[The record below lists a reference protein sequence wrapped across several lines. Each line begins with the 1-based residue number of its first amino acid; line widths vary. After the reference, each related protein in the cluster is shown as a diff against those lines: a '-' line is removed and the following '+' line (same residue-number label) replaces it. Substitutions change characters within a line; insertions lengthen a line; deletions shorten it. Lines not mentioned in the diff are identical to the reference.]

1 MDNVQ
6 PKMSEDRSEDEKCTS
21 TKLPNEI
28 KPEGIKRNAEYFDEL
43 GKPPLP
49 KRPKDIKHTNAYDQ
63 ILDTSEDKKHIFDTI
78 DFGNNPREMRFDSL
92 LDKDPSHTSYLKD
105 HKIGKVI
112 ASDPEKVVY
121 ADHVV
126 KSNSTK
132 KDVHEISFPHT
143 DDNFKVGFEK
153 DSCLGKFTTEIK
165 VFEESSDKAFAEDSR
180 VEGIVPLTSAEED
193 AAADCPFGNIS
204 PNLEDEIQLNSQIF
218 YPEKDRK
225 KTEIFPRYSA
235 NFYNMQTFPRGKLI
249 IINVKNLKKSSGN
262 SNYICNE
269 TDRDAIGL
277 QHLFL
282 ELGFIIE
289 RHDNPATYDMKEVL
303 CAAANEDY
311 SKLSCFACAFLS
323 SVEEGKIYGTDG
335 FMNIEDLTSLFRTK
349 KLAGKP
355 KLFFFQA
362 YQKLK
367 HKESYDS
374 VDGVD
379 GDEAGINVLDLPVEA
394 DFLFCYSTV
403 KEDYARRHSENGS
416 LFIQIMIEVFRSSA
430 HKMDVVRM
438 LTLVNSLIA
447 ARMSQ
452 TDTVTANEKRQIG
465 SIISQLRQELFLFP
479 PFEPLQPKHGA

>member
-6 PKMSEDRSEDEKCTS
+6 PKKSDDRK
-21 TKLPNEI
+21 KNLPNEI
-28 KPEGIKRNAEYFDEL
+28 KPEGIKRNVEYFDEL
-43 GKPPLP
+43 GRPPLP
-49 KRPKDIKHTNAYDQ
+49 KRPKDIKHSNAYDQ
-63 ILDTSEDKKHIFDTI
+63 ILDTSEDKNHIFDNT

-112 ASDPEKVVY
+112 ASDHEKVVY

-132 KDVHEISFPHT
+132 KDVHEISFRHT
-143 DDNFKVGFEK
+143 DDFFKIGFEK
-153 DSCLGKFTTEIK
+153 DSCLEKSTTEIK
-165 VFEESSDKAFAEDSR
+165 PFEESSDKEFVEDSR
-180 VEGIVPLTSAEED
+180 VESLVPSTSAEED
-193 AAADCPFGNIS
+193 AASDCPFGDIS
-204 PNLEDEIQLNSQIF
+204 PKLEDEIQLNSQIF

-225 KTEIFPRYSA
+225 KMEIFPRYSA

-289 RHDNPATYDMKEVL
+289 RHDNPSTYDMEKVMR
-303 CAAANEDY
+303 AAANEDY

-323 SVEEGKIYGTDG
+323 RVEEGKICGTDG
-335 FMNIEDLTSLFRTK
+335 FMNIEGLTSLLRTK

-355 KLFFFQA
+355 KLFIFQA

-367 HKESYDS
+367 HMESYDS
-374 VDGVD
+374 VDGGG

-403 KEDYARRHSENGS
+403 KEYYARHHSESGS
-416 LFIQIMIEVFRSSA
+416 LFIQILIEVFRSYA
-430 HKMDVVRM
+430 HEMDVVRM
-438 LTLVNSLIA
+438 LTFVNSSIA
-447 ARMSQ
+447 VPMSQ
-452 TDTVTANEKRQIG
+452 TDAAATNEKRKIV

-479 PFEPLQPKHGA
+479 PFGPLQPKHGA

>member
-6 PKMSEDRSEDEKCTS
+6 PKKSDDRK
-21 TKLPNEI
+21 KNLPNEI
-28 KPEGIKRNAEYFDEL
+28 KPEGIKRNVEYFDEL
-43 GKPPLP
+43 GRPPLP
-49 KRPKDIKHTNAYDQ
+49 KRPKDIKHSNAYDQ
-63 ILDTSEDKKHIFDTI
+63 ILDTSEDKNHIFDNT

-112 ASDPEKVVY
+112 ASDHEKVVY

-132 KDVHEISFPHT
+132 KDVHEISFRHT
-143 DDNFKVGFEK
+143 DDFFKIGFEN
-153 DSCLGKFTTEIK
+153 DSCLEKDTTEIK
-165 VFEESSDKAFAEDSR
+165 AFKESSDKEFVEDSR
-180 VEGIVPLTSAEED
+180 VESLVPSTSAEED
-193 AAADCPFGNIS
+193 AASDCPFGDIS
-204 PNLEDEIQLNSQIF
+204 PKLEDEIQLNSQIF

-225 KTEIFPRYSA
+225 KMEIFPRYSA

-289 RHDNPATYDMKEVL
+289 RHDNPSTYDMEKVMR
-303 CAAANEDY
+303 AAANEDY

-323 SVEEGKIYGTDG
+323 RVEEGKICGTDG
-335 FMNIEDLTSLFRTK
+335 FMNIEGLTSLLRTK

-355 KLFFFQA
+355 KLFIFQA

-367 HKESYDS
+367 HMESYDS
-374 VDGVD
+374 VDGGG

-403 KEDYARRHSENGS
+403 KEYYARHHSESGS
-416 LFIQIMIEVFRSSA
+416 LFIQTLIEVFRSYA
-430 HKMDVVRM
+430 HEMDVVRM
-438 LTLVNSLIA
+438 LTFVNSSIA
-447 ARMSQ
+447 VPMSQ
-452 TDTVTANEKRQIG
+452 TDAAATNEKRKIV

-479 PFEPLQPKHGA
+479 PFGPLQPKHGA